1 MLNDWL
7 RPINVLKS
15 CIYMRQPGINVNAS
29 LYDIKAYFKGRDDR
43 GRMNATS
50 TDEHFNALMD
60 DLRIALNTMAK
71 EIEVKV
77 YEYGFLK

>member
-15 CIYMRQPGINVNAS
+15 CIYIRQPGINVNAS
-29 LYDIKAYFKGRDDR
+29 LYDIKAFFKGRDEK

-50 TDEHFNALMD
+50 TDEHFNALMEN
-60 DLRIALNTMAK
+60 LRVTLQNLAK
-71 EIEVKV
+71 KIEIKV
-77 YEYGFLK
+77 YVYGFLK